1 MEPSAKQIIVNIPAN
16 DAPLEFPLDHL
27 TVPENQTTIEVEVSR
42 GLDVDGVT
50 EIGPVNQVANV
61 DWYLASGSAIAG
73 EDFHDDK
80 GTLTFQAGETKKRI
94 TVQLI
99 NDKVP
104 EQAENF
110 TVHLVNASQNAYI
123 KPPGIA
129 TVVLSP
135 NDDQHGIIA
144 FGQYPR
150 TLDEDTVARTGTF
163 YVNRS
168 AGTFGDVAV
177 SWKILGS
184 DASSVF
190 EETSGEL
197 RFSSGDSLLSFQ
209 VTVLP
214 DSVPEE
220 SKEYTIQLYNITGGA
235 RLDNTLSAQRAN
247 FFVRDSDDVYGVFE
261 FAADSKQRINMVS
274 DLGYKCTRVESLLT
288 DYMYMSVGISCEWIL
303 SCGPSYAQMLC

>member
-1 MEPSAKQIIVNIPAN
+1 MTLESASGGATVEPAAKQIIVKVPAN
-16 DAPLEFPLDHL
+16 DAPLDFPLDRL
-27 TVPENQTTIEVEVSR
+27 TVPENQTSVEIEVSR
-42 GLDVDGVT
+42 GLGVDGVT
-50 EIGPVNQVANV
+50 KIGPVNEVANV

-73 EDFHDDK
+73 KDFQDDK
-80 GTLTFQAGETKKRI
+80 GTLTFQAGETKKMI

-99 NDKVP
+99 NDNVP

-123 KPPGIA
+123 KPPGMA

-144 FGQYPR
+144 FGQYPGI
-150 TLDEDTVARTGTF
+150 LDEDTSVRTGTF
-163 YVNRS
+163 FVNRS
-168 AGTFGDVAV
+168 AGTFGAVAV

-190 EETSGEL
+190 ETTSGEL
-197 RFSSGDSLLSFQ
+197 RFSPGVNLLTFQ
-209 VTVLP
+209 VIVRQ
-214 DSVPEE
+214 DSIPEE
-220 SKEYTIQLYNITGGA
+220 SKEYTIQLYNVTGGA

-261 FAADSKQRINMVS
+261 FAADNEQRINMVS
-274 DLGYKCTRVESLLT
+274 S
-288 DYMYMSVGISCEWIL
+288 
-303 SCGPSYAQMLC
+303 